1 MGNRF
6 GQTARH
12 VRFLFDQ
19 SNSPRDSWA
28 LAQRLTKEGSML
40 NRVGLAVSSCLLL
53 ARPLA
58 PLSCA
63 PPESRWRKRM
73 RRAVLT
79 TAALSLLLLSG
90 VANAQPALLAP
101 GTHPMWASLALGP
114 AISVKDSGT
123 QFKLIETFGNHLMG
137 SAAGPAIA
145 FDMQEALGNKF
156 SIELGPKFLWD
167 IQPVHN
173 LGLYLAPSFMIG
185 YQYAGSGG
193 GLVGRLVLRHADR
206 LRGAAGARQPLAG
219 LLPPLHSRYRRRVL
233 HQHSLRH
240 DVRRRRHLLEHRSAL

>member
-1 MGNRF
+1 
-6 GQTARH
+6 
-12 VRFLFDQ
+12 
-19 SNSPRDSWA
+19 
-28 LAQRLTKEGSML
+28 ML

-63 PPESRWRKRM
+63 PPESRWRKKM

-123 QFKLIETFGNHLMG
+123 QFKLIETFGYHLMG

-145 FDMQEALGNKF
+145 FDMQEGFGNSF
-156 SIELGPKFLWD
+156 TSIELGPKFLWD

-173 LGLYLAPSFMIG
+173 LGLYLAPSLMIG
-185 YQYAGSGG
+185 YLYHTGSGG
-193 GLVGRLVLRHADR
+193 GT
-206 LRGAAGARQPLAG
+206 AA
-219 LLPPLHSRYRRRVL
+219 
-233 HQHSLRH
+233 
-240 DVRRRRHLLEHRSAL
+240 